1 MLVLLNNSYRVWHNI
16 ISFSEKFGIWIRI
29 IEPPVRVIYMH
40 ILKLKVVQCFHN
52 SHTPKKCTA
61 NI

>member
-40 ILKLKVVQCFHN
+40 VLKLKVV
-52 SHTPKKCTA
+52 
-61 NI
+61 